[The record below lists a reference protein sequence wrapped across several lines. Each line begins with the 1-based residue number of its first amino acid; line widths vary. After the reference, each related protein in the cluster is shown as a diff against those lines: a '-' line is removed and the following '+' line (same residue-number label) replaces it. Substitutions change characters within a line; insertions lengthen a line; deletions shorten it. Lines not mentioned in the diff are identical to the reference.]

1 MKLIFLGPPGA
12 GKGTQADKVC
22 GYHGI
27 AHISTGEMLRG
38 EIREGTELGMEA
50 KGFIDKGE
58 LVPDEVIIGMV
69 EHRIHAQDCAKG
81 FLLDGFPRTV
91 AQADALQHISDID
104 MVINI
109 DVPAARL
116 IDRIGGRRM
125 CSGCGVGYHI
135 STYAGNTCERCGAPL
150 FIRDDDKPETVK
162 NRILVYERLT
172 QPLIAYYEEKGML
185 QTVNGDET
193 PAEVTADI
201 LALTEKLV

>member
-38 EIREGTELGMEA
+38 EIREGTECGLEA
-50 KGFIDKGE
+50 KCYIEKGE

-69 EHRIHAQDCAKG
+69 KHRIQAQDCAKG

-91 AQADALQHISDID
+91 AQADAFQHISDID

-125 CSGCGVGYHI
+125 CSGCGVGYHV
-135 STYAGNTCERCGAPL
+135 STYASDTCERCGAPL

-162 NRILVYERLT
+162 NRIQVYERLT
-172 QPLIAYYEEKGML
+172 QPLIAYYEERGKL

-201 LALTEKLV
+201 LALTEKLL